1 VRAKISFEQA
11 ANLGDAKA
19 MNNLGMLYLNGTGV
33 QRDLSLARVWFER
46 AIVFNN
52 AEAQENL
59 KRLDEAALVDGSQVT
74 ARRAS
79 CIQTCATLQR
89 SYVNSVC
96 EHYSAIADSDKPE
109 RSKCISMSLTLAQQC
124 RGSCREW
131 AGTSFADNKCVTCFQ
146 QLIACSISQ
155 EPTDNQGNDMSYA
168 VNSKV
173 CLAALADCTVNCR
186 GNTAPASDN
195 SPSK

>member
-1 VRAKISFEQA
+1 
-11 ANLGDAKA
+11 

-79 CIQTCATLQR
+79 CIQIQFVSTILQ
-89 SYVNSVC
+89 
-96 EHYSAIADSDKPE
+96 
-109 RSKCISMSLTLAQQC
+109 
-124 RGSCREW
+124 
-131 AGTSFADNKCVTCFQ
+131 
-146 QLIACSISQ
+146 
-155 EPTDNQGNDMSYA
+155 
-168 VNSKV
+168 
-173 CLAALADCTVNCR
+173 
-186 GNTAPASDN
+186 
-195 SPSK
+195 